1 MDENVEVMRKIEDR
15 VFRVVKNEDF
25 NGSWDGSLKSNEKA
39 DLLVVTC
46 IRNSF
51 KVYEKTLKRLK
62 LSLASNCFK
71 R

>member
-1 MDENVEVMRKIEDR
+1 MDGNEVDENVEVMRKIEDR

-51 KVYEKTLKRLK
+51 KVYEKNPKKTETFF
-62 LSLASNCFK
+62 SF
-71 R
+71 

>member
-1 MDENVEVMRKIEDR
+1 MDENVEVLRKIEDR

-46 IRNSF
+46 IRNSLNHM
-51 KVYEKTLKRLK
+51 KETLKRLK

>member
-1 MDENVEVMRKIEDR
+1 MDENVEVLRKIEDR

-51 KVYEKTLKRLK
+51 KSYERNPKKTETFF
-62 LSLASNCFK
+62 SF
-71 R
+71 